1 MTYCFESIPFDTSS
15 VKRLRQNNEQNN
27 NIEQYLRVN
36 NLEFIGLPKIDD
48 NSDKTNEEVLLEAIN
63 TLDLGYEVT
72 SDDIDISHP
81 IPTKR
86 KDGKSATICKFVS
99 RKTKFDILDAKK
111 KIKDFRFRA
120 RPIFINEH
128 LSPKNRE
135 IFAKTQIRRKEL
147 NYKYIWSSNGNT
159 FVRKKDG
166 DSIITIKKLDDIDKL
181 T

>member
-1 MTYCFESIPFDTSS
+1 MPK
-15 VKRLRQNNEQNN
+15 KRL
-27 NIEQYLRVN
+27 
-36 NLEFIGLPKIDD
+36 K
-48 NSDKTNEEVLLEAIN
+48 
-63 TLDLGYEVT
+63 T
-72 SDDIDISHP
+72 SD
-81 IPTKR
+81 
-86 KDGKSATICKFVS
+86 
-99 RKTKFDILDAKK
+99 FDLD
-111 KIKDFRFRA
+111 
-120 RPIFINEH
+120 PFINEH